1 MIFDDVL
8 YFCLFLFYFIFFGLW
23 GRCDE
28 LELELCCIIAW
39 GARSY
44 GWVGG
49 GIGIVVG
56 YSFHPDHPYVSDL
69 GGFTEGA
76 RNGSRGC
83 LT

>member
-1 MIFDDVL
+1 MRRIGIWNCVAL
-8 YFCLFLFYFIFFGLW
+8 HHCM
-23 GRCDE
+23 
-28 LELELCCIIAW
+28 
-39 GARSY
+39 ARALV
-44 GWVGG
+44 WVGGGGEG

-56 YSFHPDHPYVSDL
+56 YCFHPDHPYVSDL

>member
-1 MIFDDVL
+1 MSFFTL
-8 YFCLFLFYFIFFGLW
+8 LFFSDFGADATNWNWNRAASLH
-23 GRCDE
+23 
-28 LELELCCIIAW
+28 
-39 GARSY
+39 GARARM
-44 GWVGG
+44 GE